1 MLVFKLMVKG
11 DGDADT
17 TVMSCK
23 PQPLIAAPARITRGE
38 MLIIEQIRMRVGRLG
53 MEQGDWGCGRESVED
68 AAGRL
73 GEYEA

>member
-1 MLVFKLMVKG
+1 MMLVFKLMVKG

-17 TVMSCK
+17 AVMNCK

-53 MEQGDWGCGRESVED
+53 MEQGDWGWSRETGD
-68 AAGRL
+68 AAGSQ
-73 GEYEA
+73 